1 MILIDMF
8 AAILRNAEALW
19 ALVVLIVAGAVA
31 MRIAQVFGAVA
42 YISYVVVFVVLGAF
56 ILGWILGETYPTY
69 MKVRAGTMSALI
81 GGIAL
86 FVPVYFI
93 ARLRKPLLNVAAIAV
108 CPLASLF
115 MIFVV
120 MFLTS
125 FRGV

>member
-8 AAILRNAEALW
+8 AAVLANAEALW
-19 ALVVLIVAGAVA
+19 AWLVLIVAGTVS
-31 MRIAQVFGAVA
+31 MRIAQVFGPVA
-42 YISYVVVFVVLGAF
+42 YIASVAVFIVLGAF
-56 ILGWILGETYPTY
+56 ILGWSLGDTYPTY

-81 GGIAL
+81 GGVAL
-86 FVPVYFI
+86 FAPLYFV
-93 ARLRKPLLNVAAIAV
+93 ARLRKPLLNIAAIAV

-115 MIFVV
+115 VLFVV